1 MPFYCSNSHNF
12 PKKKRVSAKR
22 LQRYIK
28 KLNGASIYTS
38 YFLNCI

>member
-28 KLNGASIYTS
+28 KLNGASFCTPFFKNRI
-38 YFLNCI
+38 